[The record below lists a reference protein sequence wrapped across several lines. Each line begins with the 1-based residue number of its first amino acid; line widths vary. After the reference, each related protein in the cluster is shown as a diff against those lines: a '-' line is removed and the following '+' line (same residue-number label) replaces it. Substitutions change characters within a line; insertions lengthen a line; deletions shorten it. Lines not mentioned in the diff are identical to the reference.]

1 QSSPTQSRNT
11 LNPYF
16 TESITRDSI
25 GQAVSR
31 NHVTTGL
38 MTLFLTNAHAAF
50 SESRIVLNPALIR
63 PITSSMTGHAQV
75 LNQPTTAPITV
86 LIAFQTV
93 LAVSHRNWN
102 AGGITFVTKY
112 LSASRAGKMS
122 VFHTQPMNLPIAEN
136 VGETTFCHSHTM
148 AGPRMLLMKL
158 SIADMAGLIALFHIH
173 TAGASIAVNAGY
185 TYSVHSR

>member
-1 QSSPTQSRNT
+1 TGLMTLFLMNAQASRSESRNR
-11 LNPYF
+11 LNPVF

-25 GQAVSR
+25 GHAVSR

-38 MTLFLTNAHAAF
+38 ITLLRTNAHAAF
-50 SESRIVLNPALIR
+50 NESRIVLNPAVIR
-63 PITSSMTGHAQV
+63 PITSSMTGHAHV
-75 LNQPTTAPITV
+75 LNQPTTAPLTV

-136 VGETTFCHSHTM
+136 VGDTTFCHSHTM
-148 AGPRMLLMKL
+148 AG
-158 SIADMAGLIALFHIH
+158 
-173 TAGASIAVNAGY
+173 
-185 TYSVHSR
+185 